1 MPEPLN
7 DKERQVLDL
16 LITQAGGVN
25 RPVRFGDLRKAR
37 FPELVADIY
46 QAHTDYLDSLADCV
60 AIFREAEAA
69 GVPLFSSSSL
79 RFGKTSQEARD
90 PASSSMC
97 SP

>member
-46 QAHTDYLDSLADCV
+46 QAHTDYLDSLASRLLQILDRKGWITV
-60 AIFREAEAA
+60 KQA
-69 GVPLFSSSSL
+69 VNTVLY
-79 RFGKTSQEARD
+79 
-90 PASSSMC
+90 
-97 SP
+97 SPRSD